1 MKRLAVGLGVVLLA
15 SCASAPATRMQE
27 LGPNSYMVTVPA
39 EETADGKKVA
49 RNMALD
55 EAEEYCLA
63 RGLHADPTHM
73 SSGVSDFMLGGEVE
87 LNFGC
92 QAEPGKWP

>member
-1 MKRLAVGLGVVLLA
+1 MRIASISFGVVLLA

-27 LGPNSYMVTVPA
+27 LGPNSFMVTVPA
-39 EETADGKKVA
+39 EETTDGKKIA

-55 EAEEYCLA
+55 EAEEFCA
-63 RGLHADPTHM
+63 SRGQHADPTHM